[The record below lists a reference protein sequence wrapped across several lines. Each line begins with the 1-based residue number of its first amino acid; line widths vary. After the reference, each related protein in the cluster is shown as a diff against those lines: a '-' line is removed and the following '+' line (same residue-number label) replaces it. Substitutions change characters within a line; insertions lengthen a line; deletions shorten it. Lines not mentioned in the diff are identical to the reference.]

1 MKKRIAR
8 PLKVG
13 VAGTMVLLLAA
24 ACGDSPSHPGGGMVD
39 SGSWY
44 RTGFRWPHD
53 GNPYESANVIVF
65 SDAASLESRQKL
77 AEITE
82 DLMTGLVAD
91 FQMDPATMFKWPP
104 GQSKL
109 HVYAYRDHFVDW
121 FGGKGYYG
129 GFMMYSLDHPI
140 RNTELGN
147 YTRVVTHEL
156 MHAYEGLLKGTENPK
171 IVDVWMSE
179 GLAEY
184 VSGGGTSSSGNI
196 YSLSTLDSLVA
207 VHGEVN
213 PIAMH
218 YYEDFPYM
226 DLGYAYLY
234 AMFELSVR
242 YLLDAE
248 GLARPG
254 TAVRDVLLDAG
265 EGAVFAT
272 SFEEKFGISL
282 QQFEDE
288 YWDRIRHF
296 LQR

>member
-1 MKKRIAR
+1 MKTRTTRAVLITVTGA
-8 PLKVG
+8 LI
-13 VAGTMVLLLAA
+13 LLLTAGCENSA
-24 ACGDSPSHPGGGMVD
+24 TGPNEMVD
-39 SGSWY
+39 NGSWY
-44 RTGFRWPHD
+44 RTGYHWPHD
-53 GNPYESANVIVF
+53 GKPYESANVIVF

-82 DLMTGLVAD
+82 SLVTTLVED
-91 FQMDPATMFKWPP
+91 FEIDPATMFKWPP
-104 GQSKL
+104 GQTKL

-156 MHAYEGLLKGTENPK
+156 MHAFEGLMKGTENPK
-171 IVDVWMSE
+171 IVDVWLTE
-179 GLAEY
+179 GIAEH
-184 VSGGGTSSSGNI
+184 VSGGTSSSGNVTT
-196 YSLSTLDSLVA
+196 LAMLDSLVA
-207 VHGEVN
+207 VYGDVN
-213 PIAMH
+213 PISMH

-242 YLLDAE
+242 YLLDAD
-248 GLARPG
+248 GLGRPK
-254 TAVRDVLLDAG
+254 ALVRDLLVEAG
-265 EGAVFAT
+265 DGALFAT
-272 SFEEKFGISL
+272 SFEEKFGLGL

-288 YWDRIRHF
+288 YWDRIRAF
-296 LQR
+296 VK

>member
-1 MKKRIAR
+1 MKSQTTRA
-8 PLKVG
+8 
-13 VAGTMVLLLAA
+13 LLTTLTGALILSFTA
-24 ACGDSPSHPGGGMVD
+24 ACEDSPTASSDMVD

-44 RTGFRWPHD
+44 RTGYHWPHD

-65 SDAASLESRQKL
+65 SDAASLEARRTL

-82 DLMTGLVAD
+82 NLVTTLVED
-91 FQMDPATMFKWPP
+91 FHIDPATMFRWPP
-104 GQSKL
+104 GQTKL

-140 RNTELGN
+140 RDTELGN

-156 MHAYEGLLKGTENPK
+156 MHSFEGLLKGTENPQ
-171 IVDVWMSE
+171 IVDVWMTE
-179 GLAEY
+179 GVAEH
-184 VSGGGTSSSGNI
+184 VSGGTSSSGNVT
-196 YSLSTLDSLVA
+196 STAMLDSLVA
-207 VHGEVN
+207 VHGEIN

-242 YLLDAE
+242 YLLDAD
-248 GLARPG
+248 GLGHPKAL
-254 TAVRDVLLDAG
+254 VRDLLVDAG
-265 EGAVFAT
+265 DGALFAT
-272 SFEEKFGISL
+272 SFEEKFGIGL
-282 QQFEDE
+282 RQFEDE
-288 YWDRIRHF
+288 YWDRIRAF
-296 LQR
+296 LK

>member
-1 MKKRIAR
+1 MKTQTTRATRITLTGA
-8 PLKVG
+8 LILSL
-13 VAGTMVLLLAA
+13 TA
-24 ACGDSPSHPGGGMVD
+24 ACEDSSTGPSGMVD

-44 RTGFRWPHD
+44 RTGYHWPHD
-53 GNPYESANVIVF
+53 GHPYESANVIVF

-82 DLMTGLVAD
+82 NLVTTLVED
-91 FQMDPATMFKWPP
+91 FEIDPATMFKWPP
-104 GQSKL
+104 GQTKL

-156 MHAYEGLLKGTENPK
+156 MHAFEGLMKGTENPK
-171 IVDVWMSE
+171 IVDVWLTE
-179 GLAEY
+179 GIAEH
-184 VSGGGTSSSGNI
+184 VSGGTSSSGNI
-196 YSLSTLDSLVA
+196 TTLAMLDSLVG
-207 VHGEVN
+207 VHGQVN
-213 PIAMH
+213 PISMH

-242 YLLDAE
+242 YLLDAD
-248 GLARPG
+248 GLGRPK
-254 TAVRDVLLDAG
+254 TLVRDLLVEAG
-265 EGAVFAT
+265 DGALFAA
-272 SFEEKFGISL
+272 SFEEKFGL
-282 QQFEDE
+282 GLRPFEDE
-288 YWDRIRHF
+288 YWDRIRAF
-296 LQR
+296 LK